1 MRAARI
7 VVIALGAI
15 LVGVGGGALV
25 AGVPPRQW
33 VGILLWMGGA
43 VVLHDAVFAPLVLV
57 GSRILRRIGA
67 RVSWVQVAIVQV
79 ALVVGAA
86 LTLIA
91 VPGIVSK
98 SLGARNPS
106 VLVFAYA
113 PTLAIAWGA
122 IGVLTALL
130 VLAIGLR
137 KRRPRPSVL

>member
-7 VVIALGAI
+7 VLIALGAV

-67 RVSWVQVAIVQV
+67 RVSWIQVAIVQV

-86 LTLIA
+86 LTVIA
-91 VPGIVSK
+91 IPGIVSK

-113 PTLAIAWGA
+113 PTLAIAWA
-122 IGVLTALL
+122 TLGVLTALL
-130 VLAIGLR
+130 VIAIGLR
-137 KRRPRPSVL
+137 RRRARPSVL